1 MPWNHG
7 ASNAASCIGVY
18 LCGDLDGIA
27 EVHSR
32 MVWESGGEMKKIAV
46 KKGESMFH
54 LAVED
59 LVGIG

>member
-1 MPWNHG
+1 
-7 ASNAASCIGVY
+7 
-18 LCGDLDGIA
+18 
-27 EVHSR
+27 
-32 MVWESGGEMKKIAV
+32 MKKIAV

>member
-1 MPWNHG
+1 
-7 ASNAASCIGVY
+7 VY